1 MYETIIYEVT
11 GRVARITLNRPEARN
26 SLSDQMTGEL
36 LDALETAKGDDG
48 VRVIVLTG
56 AGDRAFCAGADLGGL
71 GQAQRTG
78 VPIVG
83 VTASLSSPSS
93 PADGEEGGAGGP
105 ADDGPYGGR
114 PYGGGTGDGAFAG
127 MASTG
132 VGGAAGGGT
141 PPTGV
146 GGAAGGGTPPTDG
159 GGTASAGAGGTA
171 GGGSAH
177 AGAGGTA
184 RTPGR
189 STDPIRGSA
198 IYRLFTAFPEL
209 GKPVIARLA
218 GSAVAGGLGLAAS
231 CDLVIAADDV
241 KLATPEVNVGLWP
254 MMIMA
259 IINRNVAPKQA
270 FKLYYTGQSITAS
283 EARDIGLVTEVVPR
297 SELDA
302 RVDELA
308 AVIATKSPIGLRI
321 GRNAFFATEGKPF
334 RDQIA
339 YLLGGLVEIAGTE
352 DAKEGITAFLE
363 KRTPDFHG
371 M

>member
-36 LDALETAKGDDG
+36 LNALETAKGDDG

-78 VPIVG
+78 GPIVG
-83 VTASLSSPSS
+83 VTASRSSPSS

-105 ADDGPYGGR
+105 ADDGPYSGR
-114 PYGGGTGDGAFAG
+114 PYGGGTGDGAFAD
-127 MASTG
+127 MASAG
-132 VGGAAGGGT
+132 AGGAAGGGV

-146 GGAAGGGTPPTDG
+146 GGA
-159 GGTASAGAGGTA
+159 A

-308 AVIATKSPIGLRI
+308 AVIAAKSPIGLRI

-334 RDQIA
+334 KDQIA

>member
-1 MYETIIYEVT
+1 M
-11 GRVARITLNRPEARN
+11 
-26 SLSDQMTGEL
+26 
-36 LDALETAKGDDG
+36 
-48 VRVIVLTG
+48 
-56 AGDRAFCAGADLGGL
+56 
-71 GQAQRTG
+71 
-78 VPIVG
+78 
-83 VTASLSSPSS
+83 
-93 PADGEEGGAGGP
+93 
-105 ADDGPYGGR
+105 
-114 PYGGGTGDGAFAG
+114 
-127 MASTG
+127 
-132 VGGAAGGGT
+132 
-141 PPTGV
+141 
-146 GGAAGGGTPPTDG
+146 
-159 GGTASAGAGGTA
+159 
-171 GGGSAH
+171 
-177 AGAGGTA
+177 
-184 RTPGR
+184 
-189 STDPIRGSA
+189 
-198 IYRLFTAFPEL
+198 
-209 GKPVIARLA
+209 
-218 GSAVAGGLGLAAS
+218 
-231 CDLVIAADDV
+231 IAADDV

-308 AVIATKSPIGLRI
+308 AVIAAKSPIGLRI

-334 RDQIA
+334 KDQIA